1 MAVKKTRTRSP
12 AFIARVRNALMQ
24 DLARAGIA
32 AEVTV
37 EPIRGTKLHRITV
50 IAGKFAKLR
59 FTERQA
65 VVWKIIDQ
73 VLDKKDQLFIS
84 MVLTLT
90 PSEASGESAA

>member
-1 MAVKKTRTRSP
+1 MAVKIP
-12 AFIARVRNALMQ
+12 PFINRARKALTE
-24 DLARAGIA
+24 DLARAGIP

-37 EPIRGTKLHRITV
+37 DAIRGTKLHRITV
-50 IAGKFAKLR
+50 IASKFAKLR

-73 VLDKKDQLFIS
+73 ELSKPEQLFIS